1 MLACRHQALWKIHQN
16 MEKNQDVTSKQLHL
30 ESVVA
35 FLDRVPSFLLGSC
48 VRFSSPLLV
57 ADAVATIADMKVNAN

>member
-1 MLACRHQALWKIHQN
+1 

-35 FLDRVPSFLLGSC
+35 FLDRVPSFLLSSC

-57 ADAVATIADMKVNAN
+57 ADAVATIANMKVNAN